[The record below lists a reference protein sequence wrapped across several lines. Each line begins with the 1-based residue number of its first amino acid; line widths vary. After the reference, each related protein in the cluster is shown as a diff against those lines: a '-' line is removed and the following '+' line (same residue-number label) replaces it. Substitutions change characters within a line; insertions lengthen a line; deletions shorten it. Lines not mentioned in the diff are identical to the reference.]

1 MSDIKLGIAPIGWT
15 NDDMPSLGGETTYQQ
30 ILSEVALAGFQGT
43 EIGNKYPKDPAV
55 LKPQLEI
62 RGIRIAAAWHGLHL
76 TTEPYEKVEAEFIA
90 FRDYMAA
97 LGADCINVAEQGH
110 TVQGRRDVPI
120 FDGKPSYT
128 DEEWERL
135 ATGLDRLGERAAEK
149 GLVIAYHHHMG
160 TGVQTTA
167 EIDRLMAATD
177 PAKVKLL
184 LDVGHLL
191 FSGED
196 PAAIVAKYADRIGHV
211 HLKDVRPAIVEKAR
225 REKLSFLDAILA
237 GVFTI
242 PGDGETDYGPLLRPV
257 LDAGY
262 HGWFMIEAEQ
272 DPAIADPFVQAV
284 NARQYLKDT
293 FGF

>member
-1 MSDIKLGIAPIGWT
+1 MSTIKLGIAPIGWT
-15 NDDMPSLGGETTYQQ
+15 NDDMPSLGGDTTYQQ

-55 LKPQLEI
+55 LKPQLEM
-62 RGIRIAAAWHGLHL
+62 RGIRIAAAWCGLHL
-76 TTEPYEKVEAEFIA
+76 TTEPYEKVEKEFIA

-110 TVQGRRDVPI
+110 TIQGSRDIPI
-120 FDGKPSYT
+120 FDGKPTYT
-128 DEEWERL
+128 DQEWDNL
-135 ATGLDRLGERAAEK
+135 TTGLDKLGDRAAEA
-149 GLVIAYHHHMG
+149 GLIIAYHHHMG

-167 EIDRLMAATD
+167 EIDRLMDNTD
-177 PAKVKLL
+177 PSKVKLL

-196 PAAIVAKYADRIGHV
+196 PQDIATRYADRIGHV
-211 HLKDVRPAIVEKAR
+211 HMKDVRPAMVAKAHD
-225 REKLSFLDAILA
+225 EHLSFLDSVLA

-242 PGDGETDYGPLLRPV
+242 PGDGATDYGPLLKPV
-257 LDAGY
+257 IDAGY

-272 DPAIADPFVQAV
+272 DPALADPFVQAL
-284 NARQYLKDT
+284 NARKYLHET
-293 FGF
+293 FGL

>member
-120 FDGKPSYT
+120 FDGKPTYT
-128 DEEWERL
+128 DDEWDHL
-135 ATGLDRLGERAAEK
+135 TTGLDRLGERAAEK
-149 GLVIAYHHHMG
+149 GLIIAYHHHMG

-196 PAAIVAKYADRIGHV
+196 PAVIVANYADRIGHV
-211 HLKDVRPAIVEKAR
+211 HLKDVRPAIVEKAKQ
-225 REKLSFLDAILA
+225 EKLSFLDSILA

-242 PGDGETDYGPLLRPV
+242 PGDGETDYGALLKPV

-284 NARQYLKDT
+284 NARRYLKDT

>member
-15 NDDMPSLGGETTYQQ
+15 NDDMPTLGGETTYQQ
-30 ILSEVALAGFQGT
+30 ILSEVALSGFQGT
-43 EIGNKYPKDPAV
+43 EIGNKYPKDPAI

-110 TVQGRRDVPI
+110 TIQGRRDVGI
-120 FDGKPSYT
+120 FDGKPTYT

-135 ATGLDRLGERAAEK
+135 TAGLDRIGERAAEK
-149 GLVIAYHHHMG
+149 GLIIAYHHHMG

-177 PAKVKLL
+177 PSKVKLL

-196 PAAIVAKYADRIGHV
+196 PAAIVNKYADRIGHV
-211 HLKDVRPAIVEKAR
+211 HLKDVRPAIVEKAKQ
-225 REKLSFLDAILA
+225 EKLSFLDSILA

-284 NARQYLKDT
+284 NARRYLKDT

>member
-120 FDGKPSYT
+120 FDGKPTYT

-149 GLVIAYHHHMG
+149 GLIIAYHHHMG

-211 HLKDVRPAIVEKAR
+211 HLKDVRPAIVEKAK
-225 REKLSFLDAILA
+225 REKLSFLDSILA

-242 PGDGETDYGPLLRPV
+242 PGDGETDYGTLLQPV
-257 LDAGY
+257 LEAGY

-272 DPAIADPFVQAV
+272 DPAVADPFVQAV
-284 NARQYLKDT
+284 NARQYLRDT

>member
-55 LKPQLEI
+55 LKPQLDI

-90 FRDYMAA
+90 FRDHMAA

-120 FDGKPSYT
+120 FDGKPTYT

-149 GLVIAYHHHMG
+149 GLIIAYHHHMG

-211 HLKDVRPAIVEKAR
+211 HLKDVRPAIVEKAK
-225 REKLSFLDAILA
+225 REKLSFLDSILA

-242 PGDGETDYGPLLRPV
+242 PGDGETDYGPLLQPV
-257 LDAGY
+257 LEAGY

-272 DPAIADPFVQAV
+272 DPAVADPFVQAV
-284 NARQYLKDT
+284 NARQYLRDT
-293 FGF
+293 FGL